1 MYITLKKLISK
12 NEAKIGIF
20 GLGYVGLPLAIRFL
34 IKNFKVFGFDIN
46 KEKINLLKKGNSYIQ
61 NIPSDIIKKN
71 IKKKNFTVSNK
82 FNEVAICDV
91 LIFCLPTPLT
101 KQKKPDLSYLKSSI
115 KKIENFIRKG
125 QLFSNESTSYP
136 GTTEEYFLKLFK
148 KKNLIAGKDVFLSFS
163 PEREDPGNKKYNIS
177 NIPKVVSGK
186 SSKCINLSEQL
197 YKKIIKNIH
206 KVKNIKTAEMTKL
219 LENTFRSVNIGFVNE
234 MKIICE
240 KMGIDIWEVI
250 NAAASKPFGY
260 FPFSP
265 GPGVGGHYIP
275 IDPLYLAWKAK
286 QLGTD
291 VEFVNLASK
300 VNDKMPLYVSKT
312 INRNLIKNKKNK
324 IILLGM
330 SYKPNVDDY
339 RESSSLKVLKILKN
353 KYKYKVDY
361 NDPYIPYI
369 KTPNIKYIKSKKLI
383 YKNLKNYDATVILTN
398 HDIYNYSQIKKYSN
412 LIIDTR
418 GKYRDISK
426 KIVKS

>member
-1 MYITLKKLISK
+1 M
-12 NEAKIGIF
+12 
-20 GLGYVGLPLAIRFL
+20 
-34 IKNFKVFGFDIN
+34 
-46 KEKINLLKKGNSYIQ
+46 
-61 NIPSDIIKKN
+61 
-71 IKKKNFTVSNK
+71 
-82 FNEVAICDV
+82 
-91 LIFCLPTPLT
+91 
-101 KQKKPDLSYLKSSI
+101 
-115 KKIENFIRKG
+115 
-125 QLFSNESTSYP
+125 
-136 GTTEEYFLKLFK
+136 
-148 KKNLIAGKDVFLSFS
+148 
-163 PEREDPGNKKYNIS
+163 
-177 NIPKVVSGK
+177 
-186 SSKCINLSEQL
+186 
-197 YKKIIKNIH
+197 
-206 KVKNIKTAEMTKL
+206 
-219 LENTFRSVNIGFVNE
+219 
-234 MKIICE
+234 
-240 KMGIDIWEVI
+240 
-250 NAAASKPFGY
+250 GY

-265 GPGVGGHYIP
+265 GPGVGGHCIP

-418 GKYRDISK
+418 GKFREISK
-426 KIVKS
+426 KLKS